1 MLRFENVTF
10 GYSQDKQ
17 IVSRLDAYFEKG
29 LVHCVIGAS
38 GCGKTTL
45 LYLAAGLLSPGKGKV
60 LVNGQN
66 AVRGREKTAVILQD
80 HGLFPWKTAYQNLT
94 LPLKIRKTEN
104 DTCKKRADKILAE
117 IGLAEKANMYPQS
130 LSGGQQQRL
139 AVGRALIQDPD
150 LLLLDE
156 PFSSLDAM
164 NREKLQDYLASLQDS
179 SLDASRPLTT
189 ILVTHSI
196 EEAAFLGD
204 RIHIMGSDG
213 NFLSIE
219 RTKEK
224 SVGRK
229 SGDRTSSAYFERC
242 RALREALER
251 SVKP

>member
-10 GYSQDKQ
+10 GYSPDKK
-17 IVSRLDAYFEKG
+17 IVSGLDAHFEKG
-29 LVHCVIGAS
+29 LVHCVIGSS

-45 LYLAAGLLSPGKGKV
+45 LYLAAGLLSPVTGQV

-80 HGLFPWKTAYQNLT
+80 HGLFPWKTAYQNLA
-94 LPLKIRKTEN
+94 LPLKIRKAEN
-104 DTCKKRADKILAE
+104 DTCKKKADTILAE
-117 IGLAEKANMYPQS
+117 IGLADKANSYPHS

-139 AVGRALIQDPD
+139 AVGRALIQEPD

-164 NREKLQDYLASLQDS
+164 NRERLQDYLASLHAS
-179 SLDASRPLTT
+179 TLRASRPMTM

-204 RIHIMGSDG
+204 RIHIMGSEG
-213 NFLSIE
+213 SFVTI
-219 RTKEK
+219 EK
-224 SVGRK
+224 SNGK
-229 SGDRTSSAYFERC
+229 SGDRISSAYFERC
-242 RALREALER
+242 RALREALEA
-251 SVKP
+251 SVPS